1 MVTDYAKLLVIVTL
15 KWFLPKEQQERI
27 TKRLKI
33 IVSIQRRVWI
43 EFHISKNLQFN
54 ERIIKK
60 IKISESSCIDCLL
73 L

>member
-60 IKISESSCIDCLL
+60 IKISESSGIDCLL